1 MHPSP
6 ITLTRVTPNS
16 NPHARQ
22 AAEKTMQAHKN
33 KMLPADAVPQMSR
46 WVSRTTVTRQASSMT
61 INVAEADTGS
71 TKVRGLTL

>member
-1 MHPSP
+1 
-6 ITLTRVTPNS
+6 
-16 NPHARQ
+16 
-22 AAEKTMQAHKN
+22 MQAHKN